1 MTRIT
6 TSTFDS
12 VIDEFRRDP
21 FNVGFDRLFD
31 RIVDFQTTVSP
42 TQKIAYPHYNVAKVG
57 EDEFVIELALAGF
70 SEENLS
76 VTVKEHSLEVKGEI
90 PDKHGETVIHRGIS
104 TRSFNRRWNLSDTI
118 EVTGADFTNG
128 LLTVRLKNVVP
139 EEEKPRTIHITSNPQ
154 FLAEGKDGPASRGAR
169 VFK

>member
-21 FNVGFDRLFD
+21 FNVGFDNLFD
-31 RIVDFQTTVSP
+31 RLVDFQTTVNP
-42 TQKIAYPHYNVAKVG
+42 TQKMSYPHYNVTKIG
-57 EDEFVIELALAGF
+57 DDEFAIEIALAGF

-76 VTVKEHSLEVKGEI
+76 VTAKENTLEVRGEV
-90 PDKHGETVIHRGIS
+90 PEKDTETVIHRGIS
-104 TRSFNRRWNLSDTI
+104 TRAFNRRWNLADSI

-128 LLTVRLKNVVP
+128 LLTVHLKNVIP
-139 EEEKPRTIHITSNPQ
+139 EEQKPRVISINTNSPAQ
-154 FLAEGKDGPASRGAR
+154 KEFLAESK
-169 VFK
+169 

>member
-21 FNVGFDRLFD
+21 FNVGFDNLFD
-31 RIVDFQTTVSP
+31 RLVDFQTTVNP
-42 TQKIAYPHYNVAKVG
+42 TQKMSYPHYNVTKIG
-57 EDEFVIELALAGF
+57 DDEFAIEIALAGF

-76 VTVKEHSLEVKGEI
+76 VTAKENTLEVRGEV
-90 PDKHGETVIHRGIS
+90 PEKDTETVIHRGIS
-104 TRSFNRRWNLSDTI
+104 TRAFNRRWNLADSI

-128 LLTVRLKNVVP
+128 LLTVHLKNVIP
-139 EEEKPRTIHITSNPQ
+139 EEQKPRVISINTKSPAQ
-154 FLAEGKDGPASRGAR
+154 KEFLAESK
-169 VFK
+169 

>member
-1 MTRIT
+1 MGTISPRII

-21 FNVGFDRLFD
+21 FNVGFDSLFD
-31 RIVDFQTTVSP
+31 RLIDFQTTVNP

-76 VTVKEHSLEVKGEI
+76 VTVKEHNLEVRGEI
-90 PDKHGETVIHRGIS
+90 PDKNGETVIHRGIS

-128 LLTVRLKNVVP
+128 LLTVRLKNVIP
-139 EEEKPRTIHITSNPQ
+139 EEKKPRVININTDTLANPE
-154 FLAEGKDGPASRGAR
+154 FLTENK
-169 VFK
+169 

>member
-21 FNVGFDRLFD
+21 FNVGFDSLFD
-31 RIVDFQTTVSP
+31 RLVDFQTTVNP
-42 TQKIAYPHYNVAKVG
+42 TQKIGYPHYNVAKVG

-76 VTVKEHSLEVKGEI
+76 VTVKEHNLEVKGEV
-90 PDKHGETVIHRGIS
+90 PEKDGETVIHRGIS
-104 TRSFNRRWNLSDTI
+104 TRPFIRRWNLADTI
-118 EVTGADFTNG
+118 EVTGADFKNG
-128 LLTVRLKNVVP
+128 LLTVHLKNVVP
-139 EEEKPRTIHITSNPQ
+139 EEQKPRIVNINNTKDALDNPE
-154 FLAEGKDGPASRGAR
+154 FLTESK
-169 VFK
+169 